1 MRRFYFVKNTK
12 TNEVLGFNLTE
23 GKKNKLFYNVDI
35 GVGSKFKSSR
45 DRAYGSTDY
54 KAKSIEDFE
63 NLMKIRNHFK
73 NCTKYSY
80 VVLSEN
86 GQWLRIR
93 KNNTEAQLMITIKD
107 VKINY
112 PDAGELYIFETIGNS
127 ITV

>member
-54 KAKSIEDFE
+54 KAKSLKDFE

-73 NCTKYSY
+73 NCTEYSY
-80 VVLSEN
+80 IIFAEN
-86 GQWLRIR
+86 GQWLDMV
-93 KNNTEAQLMITIKD
+93 KNITEAQLMESIKK
-107 VKINY
+107 VKTNY
-112 PDAGELYIFETIGNS
+112 PNAGELFIIETIGNS